1 MATPITTTPAGDLV
15 NVDSL
20 DVVAPVQF
28 GEIGLDAFEE
38 VTLFTV
44 PSGVRLVITDW
55 RSTRTLSM
63 GLFQD
68 LSGTLTAKAGARTL
82 FEPSLPMVFEPE
94 SLVVLKDLSNVA
106 GQRIRL
112 SFSGYLEM
120 VTGMP

>member
-1 MATPITTTPAGDLV
+1 MPISTTPAGDLV

-20 DVVAPVQF
+20 DVVVPAQF
-28 GEIGLDAFEE
+28 GEIGLDAFQE

-44 PSGVRLVITDW
+44 PSGQRLVITDW

-68 LSGTLTAKAGARTL
+68 LGGTLTAKAGARTL
-82 FEPSLPMVFEPE
+82 FEPSLPMVFEAE
-94 SLVVLKDLSNVA
+94 SLVVLKDLSNVD
-106 GQRIRL
+106 GSRIRL

-120 VTGMP
+120 ITGMP